1 MKKHIQHREFLFDIY
16 IEDTD
21 FQGFVYHANYLKFF
35 ERARSNFLFE
45 NGIFHK
51 ELVKKNLAFV
61 VKSAE
66 IDFLLPAKLEDSLV
80 IQTSIEKKSNA
91 RMVFNQ
97 FIVNPEHE
105 QVLCRGVVEVC
116 LINLITKK
124 PKIFPND
131 LLLIFNKGEPNE

>member
-1 MKKHIQHREFLFDIY
+1 MKKHIQHREFLLDIY

-35 ERARSNFLFE
+35 ERARSNFLLE

-61 VKSAE
+61 VKRAE
-66 IDFLLPAKLEDSLV
+66 VDFLFPAKLEDSLV

-97 FIVNPEHE
+97 LIVNPENNK
-105 QVLCRGVVEVC
+105 VLCRGVIEVC

-124 PKIFPND
+124 PQILPND
-131 LLLIFNKGEPNE
+131 LLLIFNKGELNE